1 MAHMVEQMFSA
12 GGVVPWHKQGNVLEG
27 APSIKKG
34 IMESGLDWLV
44 GTKPLFTADGI
55 EVPARATYREDTG
68 AILGVVGNR
77 YTPLQN
83 IEAFEFY
90 EPLVDSGLVTLETA
104 GSLKNGKRIWVLGKI
119 NRDPLVIVPQADDVI
134 NQYILLS
141 NSHDGV
147 TAIRCGFT
155 PVRVVCWNTL
165 SWAHNLAADQEKAA
179 GQLLRVRHTKNAK
192 QALHEIRDV
201 MDLASS
207 TFSASAAQ
215 YKELAANDVNEADL
229 KRYVRIIWGHNPDDE
244 DACKTILP
252 KIEELVECGAGND
265 RDGVRGTWWGAYN
278 GVTEYL
284 SHQRGSSDE
293 KRLDSLWFGSG
304 LNMNRKA
311 LEVGLEMATA

>member
-1 MAHMVEQMFSA
+1 MSHEVEQMFSA
-12 GGVVPWHKQGNVLEG
+12 GNVVPWHTLGNVIDE
-27 APSIKKG
+27 APSIKRG
-34 IMESGLDWLV
+34 IILAGLNWHV
-44 GTKPLFTADGI
+44 GTKPLFTAEGV

-68 AILGVVGNR
+68 AILGIVGTR

-83 IEAFEFY
+83 AGAFEFY
-90 EPLVDSGLVTLETA
+90 EPLIESGLVTLETA
-104 GSLKNGKRIWVLGKI
+104 GSLKEGRRVWVLGKI

-147 TAIRCGFT
+147 SAIRCGFT

-165 SWAHNLAADQEKAA
+165 SWAHDLADNQEKAA
-179 GQLLRVRHTKNAK
+179 GKLLRVRHTKNAK
-192 QALHEIRDV
+192 EALHEIRDV

-207 TFSASAAQ
+207 TFSASAEQ
-215 YKELAANDVNEADL
+215 YKALAAHDVNEADL
-229 KRYVRIIWGHNPDDE
+229 KRYVRIIWNHDPDDE

-265 RDGVRGTWWGAYN
+265 RAGVRGTWWAAYN

-284 SHQRGSSDE
+284 SHQRGSSAE

-304 LNMNRKA
+304 VNMNRKA